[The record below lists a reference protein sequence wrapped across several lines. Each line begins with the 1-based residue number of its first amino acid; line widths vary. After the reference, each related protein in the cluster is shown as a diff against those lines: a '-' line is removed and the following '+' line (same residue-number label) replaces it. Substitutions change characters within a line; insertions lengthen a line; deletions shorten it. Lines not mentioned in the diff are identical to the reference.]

1 MPNERPM
8 TSLSRHAATFAL
20 ALPLFAGVP
29 LLASFAPG
37 SPSAASPAATQEDQL
52 ENLTTVQAEIL
63 AKAVELAELA
73 DDIKADIERDQ
84 IYRCVMAY
92 DTDNK
97 DARKALGYTKKK
109 GKWVFKKYKQPKNRV
124 DDAELADLVMKR
136 TEAAEALADR
146 VDECFPSENAT
157 ARHKEDLRAELA
169 NLAML
174 DWMNED
180 LRERAGQKWDESREE
195 WRIFEVVDA
204 KFDRLLRE
212 GLMKDLQANSPTG
225 TRAEVDE
232 AGAATGIAFSTVIEC
247 PRVLVATTGTPE
259 EAQRVL
265 EIFHQAPDMLTQ
277 MFGIPDPFAEQGVQF
292 RYYGLADP
300 ELRLRFY
307 QGHPE
312 FNGDPVYQATIAGS
326 QFGNNACCIA
336 STQAVSRYD
345 MAANQRVGNYLN
357 QVFGADL
364 NKGWVRAGLGLFLSS
379 QLCGTRLT
387 LWIQTDDYG
396 ENDGP
401 SLGERLRDP
410 SVDWLDEARLLL
422 RRSSKPVNLITVI
435 GKKTADFSAEDLLAS
450 YAISAYLFEGRRADL
465 IEILKGVGKGDNP
478 TLTFEKHLGMPMD
491 AFRER
496 LVEWLAEM
504 RKG

>member
-1 MPNERPM
+1 M

-20 ALPLFAGVP
+20 ALPLFAGLP
-29 LLASFAPG
+29 LLASFGPNT
-37 SPSAASPAATQEDQL
+37 AAAAATTAQEPL
-52 ENLTTVQAEIL
+52 ENLKTVQAEIL
-63 AKAVELAELA
+63 AKAIELAELA
-73 DDIKADIERDQ
+73 DDIKADVERDQ
-84 IYRCVMAY
+84 IYRCILAY

-109 GKWVFKKYKQPKNRV
+109 NEWVFKKYKEPKSRAG
-124 DDAELADLVMKR
+124 DDELADLSAKR
-136 TEAAEALADR
+136 KAAAEALADR
-146 VDECFPSENAT
+146 VDECFPTESAT
-157 ARHKEDLRAELA
+157 ARHKQDRRAELA

-174 DWMNED
+174 DWNNED
-180 LRERAGQKWDESREE
+180 LRERAGQKWDEEREE

-225 TRAEVDE
+225 TRAELDPS
-232 AGAATGIAFSTVIEC
+232 GQATGIAFTTVIEC
-247 PRVLVATTGTPE
+247 PRALVATTGTPE

-277 MFGIPDPFAEQGVQF
+277 MFGIPDPFAQQGVQF

-300 ELRLRFY
+300 DLRLQFY
-307 QGHPE
+307 QRHPE
-312 FNGDPVYQATIAGS
+312 FQGDPQYQSTIAGS
-326 QFGNNACCIA
+326 QFGNYICCIA
-336 STQAVSRYD
+336 SNQAAGRYD
-345 MAANQRVGNYLN
+345 MAANQRVGNYLE

-396 ENDGP
+396 EKDGP

-422 RRSSKPVNLITVI
+422 RRSSNPVNLVTVI

-496 LVEWLAEM
+496 LVEWLGEM